1 METITIPKKEYLDLI
16 SMYLKIK
23 QRIGVITQFKSEEE
37 LLSEFYD
44 NKLQISELALINGEV
59 VEHSELINE
68 VEQWKKAR
76 N

>member
-37 LLSEFYD
+37 LLKEFYD